1 MRRLNVP
8 LAVFVAGITAASAQ
22 TPLTPLQR
30 ADRDEL
36 AFMADRHPDM
46 REAMQRARATLKE
59 FLALANAPRKGT
71 DAFAIKVAIR
81 EDRTT
86 EYFWI
91 SDFTS
96 RDDAFSGRV
105 DNTPRLVKR
114 VRQDDVITF
123 AESEIVDWM
132 YRENGKLKGNYTG
145 CALLKQEK
153 KRDADA
159 FKRRFGLTCDF

>member
-1 MRRLNVP
+1 VTRQNVL
-8 LAVFVAGITAASAQ
+8 LAAFLAGITAASAQ
-22 TPLTPLQR
+22 APLTPLQR

-36 AFMADRHPDM
+36 AFMADEHPDM
-46 REAMQRARATLKE
+46 REAMRRARATPKE
-59 FLALANAPRKGT
+59 FLALADAPRKGT
-71 DAFAIKVAIR
+71 DVFAIKVAIR
-81 EDRTT
+81 EKHTT

-91 SDFTS
+91 SDFTN
-96 RDDAFSGRV
+96 RDGAFSGRV

-123 AESEIVDWM
+123 AESQIVDWM
-132 YRENGKLKGNYTG
+132 YREGGKLKGNYTG

-153 KRDADA
+153 KRDAEA